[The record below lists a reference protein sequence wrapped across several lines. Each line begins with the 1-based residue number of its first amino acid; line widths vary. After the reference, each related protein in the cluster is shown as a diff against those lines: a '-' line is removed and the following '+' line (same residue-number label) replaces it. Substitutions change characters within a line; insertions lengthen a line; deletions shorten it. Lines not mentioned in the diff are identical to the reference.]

1 MKAFKIIALVALLI
15 TGSGCKKFVN
25 IDPPSDQ
32 IVNPK
37 PFTNDAT
44 ATSTITG
51 IYSEMMNGT
60 DQFSCGYTTL
70 LEGMYADELYYY
82 TPGKYDEFVASNIT
96 ATSQGIIESS
106 FWVPLYKYIY
116 ATNLALEQLK
126 NTTELS
132 PSVKQRLTGEALFI
146 RVFCYD
152 LLVDIFGDVPMV
164 LHSSY
169 QENMAL
175 ERTLKTTVYRQ
186 MLNDIAD
193 AVNLLPGDYPEG
205 DRTRPNKWAAK
216 LLQSRM
222 MLKVGDYTG
231 ASAVASEVINSGL
244 FTLEADLS
252 KVFLKESNEAIW
264 QLQPVRV
271 NFNTTEG
278 NLILPATSNTMPTF
292 LITSYLM
299 NAFETGDQR
308 KTAWTKTR
316 VYNGATLCYPFKYKI
331 RTSPTVTENYV
342 VYRLA
347 ELYLI
352 RAEANAHLG
361 NMDAATYDINIIR
374 SRAGLEMVDV
384 TSQQE
389 ALQKIEQERRIE
401 LCFEWGLRWFDLKRT
416 GRAKA
421 ILSPI
426 KSKWS
431 DNDTLWP
438 IPVNQLNLN
447 PSLTQNAGY

>member
-1 MKAFKIIALVALLI
+1 MKALMIVVLISLLTIID
-15 TGSGCKKFVN
+15 GCKKFVT

-60 DQFSCGYTTL
+60 DQYSCGYTTL
-70 LEGMYADELYYY
+70 LEGLYADELYYY
-82 TPGKYDEFVASNIT
+82 TPGKFDEFTASNIT
-96 ATSQGIIESS
+96 ANSQGIIENS

-116 ATNLALEQLK
+116 AANLALEQLK
-126 NTTELS
+126 ISTELS

-152 LLVDIFGDVPMV
+152 LLVDVFGDVPMV

-169 QENMAL
+169 QDNMIL
-175 ERTLKTTVYRQ
+175 PRTAKSQVFSQ
-186 MLNDIAD
+186 MLGDINE
-193 AVNLLPGDYPEG
+193 AVNMLPADYPEG

-216 LLQSRM
+216 LLQSKI
-222 MLKVGDYTG
+222 MLAGHDYTG
-231 ASAVASEVINSGL
+231 ASAVAGEVISSGL
-244 FTLEADLS
+244 FTMETDLN
-252 KVFLKESNEAIW
+252 KVFLKQSNEAIW

-278 NLILPATSNTMPTF
+278 NLILPATSNTTPTF
-292 LITSYLM
+292 VITSYLL

-308 KTAWTKTR
+308 KTAWVKSR
-316 VYNGATLCYPFKYKI
+316 VYNGTTVYYPFKYKI
-331 RTSPTVTENYV
+331 RTAQTVTENYV

-361 NMDAATYDINIIR
+361 NVDAATDDVNVIR
-374 SRAGLEMVDV
+374 TRAGLAKVDV
-384 TSQQE
+384 TSQQDV
-389 ALQKIEQERRIE
+389 LQKIEQERRIE
-401 LCFEWGLRWFDLKRT
+401 LCFEWGRRWFDLKRT
-416 GRAKA
+416 SRAKD

-438 IPVNQLNLN
+438 IPENQLHLN